1 MGRSL
6 FYRRRFLNRRGHH
19 ANAYVVAEVELEPG
33 KRGER
38 PDVCA
43 QLTIADCRRSAT
55 LDFDIYSDRDVA
67 NALRKARLLQ
77 EILDGFV
84 AALEHA
90 VDERANSE
98 CDAQPPGS

>member
-1 MGRSL
+1 MARSL

-19 ANAYVVAEVELEPG
+19 ANAYVAAEVELEQNQKKDG
-33 KRGER
+33 LLVNAGFT
-38 PDVCA
+38 V
-43 QLTIADCRRSAT
+43 ADCNRSAT
-55 LDFDIYSDRDVA
+55 LDFDIYHDRDVA

-98 CDAQPPGS
+98 CDAQLPGS